1 MSRQRTASTNEQ
13 FQNIDS
19 PSPTHKRR
27 TGHNENRI
35 TPPSNVRRSATA
47 STTAQKSSGRRRHSP
62 PHRPANPPPAGKLE
76 RSVSNAS
83 DISTTKQLR
92 QTRSPERHTKV
103 LSSHHTTCFSPGGGR
118 HTRASS
124 TASPVVSH
132 RSKAS
137 RRPIV
142 RVSSADLSD
151 GGSNVDSLT
160 TSKRASVPMS
170 SKLPGSLVARKTAS
184 PARSVSE
191 PHDVC
196 AGIGHRES
204 SPPEKSKDEESSSEA
219 SPPFRKLSPRY
230 NIRLMLTNTPKNEEK
245 NEDSEVCDKESLA
258 IAMTRESDKEENVT
272 RLDDDKSAISSPV
285 SPSSENERTLMRS
298 PSAKSPIGTEGD
310 PTVGQSVETSK
321 QDSDGST
328 QDSKSVDVTKT
339 VVAEVREDEA
349 EKAQATS
356 PDGRFLKFEEEIGR
370 GSFKTVYKGLDTLTG
385 VAVAWCELQERLNK
399 NERQRFRE
407 EAEMLK
413 GLQNPN
419 IVRFYDYWEMDLP
432 PKGKYLVLITE
443 LMTSG
448 TLKTYLKRFKKINT
462 KVIKSW
468 CRQILKGLHFL
479 HSRQPPI
486 IHRDLKCDN
495 IFITGTTGAVKIGD
509 LGLATLKNRSFAK
522 SVIGTPEFMA
532 PEMYEEN
539 YNESVDVYA
548 FGMCILEMATSEYPY
563 SECTGPAQIYKKVTN
578 GILPQNFKKVEQ
590 PELREII
597 SLCISSSKEDRPTV
611 KDLLM
616 HEFFQEDV
624 GLKVEFVNKEESIQS
639 TSSKVELWLRLLDAK
654 KRKEKHKE
662 NEAIQFEFDI
672 ENDNCDEVAQAMAKN
687 NIILD
692 EDIRTV
698 ATLIRNQISYL
709 TRERTRYQNKLA
721 QQEQNLNRPQQ
732 LTPQVQSSN
741 IQTQQP
747 IQQVQIPVSHQYQ
760 TMSTQQSEQMNAQ
773 QKINQEMYQQQIYQT
788 QMQQMQLHLNQQ
800 MNPVSQQSQLP
811 SQGFET
817 PDYQMHQLH
826 MQVSQLQDVS
836 AQTGQIQQH
845 QNQQMLSQHGQMQ
858 NQQLSMPSHV
868 LPPNMSVFTSTS
880 QLQNQLLHSQQLQ
893 AGNQAV
899 CSQYQAANQP
909 YSQYQHVP
917 SQNLPTQTSTGRFT
931 NQVQPTLPDGSVL
944 SPEQFQNQTQP
955 QPSHFVQ
962 PVNGSVP
969 VSNQYP
975 LKCQQLPLQN
985 IASSSIISN
994 QQSSPVISSQHNF
1007 GQPVQSVAAA
1017 CASQQN
1023 QVQPPHMQSPQK
1035 IMSSQPIQTSIPN
1048 INSTQVISNNQ
1059 TSVFNQ
1065 QIHPQSP
1072 QKTMSPQQNHPPN
1085 LPLSYHPQSGTD
1097 PNQIQNV
1104 NISNNAP
1111 MMSQIVQSPVVNQQY
1126 QEASQI
1132 TSQLPNFQ
1140 EPQQAYVQHQISASN
1155 ISVPTKQ
1162 MNPEDA
1168 YIDQEFLEKGTCNQL
1183 IQDSLSRQAS
1193 LESDGISGTP
1203 DEKNL
1208 PPSMTTSLTS
1218 ESFSADITPESSQLL
1233 SGGHQSNVAPL
1244 SSDQTGQKYIFIP
1257 GIQGTAPSN
1266 VESQA
1271 VPQRQDQGNM
1281 QIPNSQCGAQPL
1293 QDPNLS
1299 NARISGKPLV
1309 GFSASFSHASV
1320 GPDTSHFVQH
1330 DPNYPYSFSSQ
1341 NYTNMWNTRS
1351 TSPLPRGSSISKS
1364 FFPPNS
1370 NCRGSSFI
1378 SSSNDGSNSPV
1389 YVVVQPGNLNTQ
1401 HMANWNTD
1409 GQVQYNQPEGSASMN
1424 NNFNQFISQ
1433 NDASFCPVRSIST
1446 SSLSRS
1452 PSMHSLGNS
1461 WVSQTSLS
1469 VPMSEQHPG
1478 KYAKYVIPVGSRPTS
1493 PVPYYPVRVEN
1504 ESPLST
1510 PPPQIISTPPSLPT
1524 HVIHPES
1531 RLGFPVIFSPK
1542 SSPPPTPV
1550 LVRSRSATPVGNM
1563 DLPSQTYLYDTQ
1575 NVNIPSNANNLNQFT
1590 NPPSPIYRS
1599 RSKTFGG
1606 LVGQQINRNFVPQSV
1621 DPRQRLS
1628 PSVLSQLSK
1637 TNAGDQYHNSF
1648 TVIPFDRSHS
1658 HTPIHLPDSGP
1669 FIASSPSRLF
1679 LSLAVENSKKC
1690 NPSPDTSQW
1699 PLYQTH
1705 NNPDDYHC
1713 VHYNP
1718 TMQQNVVHRQ
1728 KKTSETSFCQP
1739 GFNHPTTF
1747 LPPGSSSDQRLSP
1760 VGLRTVS
1767 SCYNALNNFQ
1777 VDQVKESASHILP
1790 SESNNA
1796 TPISDDSKI
1805 ASIPSTENVA
1815 DTEHAPDSTK
1825 HQKAE
1830 KKKVKRRRTQDRT
1843 PKLTVIS
1850 VEDTMVECQL
1860 ESTKGKTVTFK
1871 FDYTDTSP
1879 EEIANKLVITNLL
1892 AENHAEI
1899 FTDFIQEVIRQLKE
1913 NPDKIPVI
1921 QCLDSVSGT
1930 CSPPTLRRQTLR
1942 DHLDLE
1948 KNLSMDSQDSSLPST
1963 PQDYEKD
1970 WSPKKQGSPSK
1981 LVKPCLPT
1989 DSVPVS
1995 AAIMS
2000 TSVSEK
2006 QAVQS
2011 ASEAKGNETQQKVDS
2026 APLSKQPAKVQTNT
2040 AAGSPEVSIASSD
2053 GFSSQKTDL
2062 QQSENQS
2069 VLSGGQGIIDQAKRI
2084 QDFSSSS
2091 SGGSTQHSQQQR
2103 AIVPDLSSLQLK
2115 LAQLTFTGSSIA
2127 NDPGLSCSNAQPLQS
2142 VAQILAPS
2150 SVSSVSTKSKDVEQ
2164 SNPEISVAASTMQMQ
2179 MTCAHTTSIVTPV
2192 ALPLASAHSQSS
2204 KASLAPS
2211 ENISARRHTVATN
2224 IEGLKLELQKIHTPS
2239 VPSVNLKSNIE
2250 QGLQAIFS
2258 ISSTAQTVTTPAH
2271 SNSYNHTHQLS
2282 TSTPSLNTPT
2292 EPCGTVT
2299 KSPMIVPPP
2308 LPNICSQQID
2318 PAHQKSETLEVP
2330 PTSNVSRFKVTPVL
2344 ETPTIQSALIPD
2356 PVHSVSI
2363 PVTTAPELNV
2373 KKQGRFHI
2381 TRVADETSGK
2391 LMQSS
2396 SNEDLCKKAVV
2407 SNSSVT
2413 AEPVQIHAPAGKL
2426 LSQEQQIVP
2435 GYTTQTLTLQHSSSN
2450 PTLMSSLL
2458 QATVPH
2464 SQSFATNFTRSI
2476 SDIGVAEDQ
2485 SAKLGAV
2492 DSIISHSVAKP
2503 TIHLPIPNP
2512 NIAHA
2517 LVSNVQTTDYNVK
2530 LPDVNCHDISSIH
2543 SDNMKAFPTAP
2554 ERSNICDP
2562 DIANKQ
2568 LLAEKV
2574 NPVTSSIYN
2583 EFENKEVPVSDN
2595 LPVANQ
2601 SLIVSGYG
2609 IISSSQYSV
2618 LPSSNLSSS
2627 LSSASGDSYKMPLNS
2642 LQTPVNAVD
2651 AQKMI
2656 HCLPVSGTLGNVSYS
2671 GVSSSPAMNHM
2682 ILSGP
2687 ETINKVPEMS
2697 QFTTASHQ
2705 MIQLQPSYLKD
2716 ANANP
2721 LYCTYSSEDG
2731 KHLQIPQPEEENK
2744 NFEILECNDE
2754 YLKVILERQEQE
2766 RQELS
2771 RRHQQELQSYK
2782 MHHLRT
2788 HYGGKCCF
2796 HSKSPQ
2802 IAVASSQTG
2811 NDTFSSYGTSLHHSK
2826 DQVAPECAVGL
2837 TANQNI
2843 HLNSGIVGCEMDQ
2856 KAYLRSTDMQQPTKK
2871 SLPIG
2876 EALQAANIIVNKP
2889 SEFGVS
2895 ANISQSDI
2903 KETVSHQH
2911 VRDSSQQILSSGVL
2925 DMSSIPVGQHCVD
2938 LSTADISDPSLTK
2951 FNMPQLQ
2958 VHDVHTNRNMAA
2970 LTKKPVVQIPLEV
2983 APHSSPQTVR
2993 RIINATSAINVNPA
3007 FHHVSPLISTS
3018 TSVSQLNSENET
3030 YNGHSH
3036 IINVSLPCSQN
3047 SDVIVSSP
3055 SKPFLPQPDS

>member
-1 MSRQRTASTNEQ
+1 
-13 FQNIDS
+13 
-19 PSPTHKRR
+19 
-27 TGHNENRI
+27 
-35 TPPSNVRRSATA
+35 
-47 STTAQKSSGRRRHSP
+47 
-62 PHRPANPPPAGKLE
+62 
-76 RSVSNAS
+76 
-83 DISTTKQLR
+83 
-92 QTRSPERHTKV
+92 
-103 LSSHHTTCFSPGGGR
+103 
-118 HTRASS
+118 
-124 TASPVVSH
+124 
-132 RSKAS
+132 
-137 RRPIV
+137 
-142 RVSSADLSD
+142 
-151 GGSNVDSLT
+151 
-160 TSKRASVPMS
+160 
-170 SKLPGSLVARKTAS
+170 
-184 PARSVSE
+184 
-191 PHDVC
+191 
-196 AGIGHRES
+196 
-204 SPPEKSKDEESSSEA
+204 
-219 SPPFRKLSPRY
+219 
-230 NIRLMLTNTPKNEEK
+230 
-245 NEDSEVCDKESLA
+245 
-258 IAMTRESDKEENVT
+258 
-272 RLDDDKSAISSPV
+272 
-285 SPSSENERTLMRS
+285 
-298 PSAKSPIGTEGD
+298 
-310 PTVGQSVETSK
+310 
-321 QDSDGST
+321 
-328 QDSKSVDVTKT
+328 
-339 VVAEVREDEA
+339 
-349 EKAQATS
+349 
-356 PDGRFLKFEEEIGR
+356 
-370 GSFKTVYKGLDTLTG
+370 
-385 VAVAWCELQERLNK
+385 
-399 NERQRFRE
+399 
-407 EAEMLK
+407 MLK

-578 GILPQNFKKVEQ
+578 
-590 PELREII
+590 
-597 SLCISSSKEDRPTV
+597 
-611 KDLLM
+611 
-616 HEFFQEDV
+616 
-624 GLKVEFVNKEESIQS
+624 
-639 TSSKVELWLRLLDAK
+639 
-654 KRKEKHKE
+654 
-662 NEAIQFEFDI
+662 
-672 ENDNCDEVAQAMAKN
+672 AKN

-732 LTPQVQSSN
+732 LTPQVQSGS
-741 IQTQQP
+741 IQNQQP

-760 TMSTQQSEQMNAQ
+760 TISTQQAEQMNAQ
-773 QKINQEMYQQQIYQT
+773 QKINQEMYHQQIYQT

-836 AQTGQIQQH
+836 GQTGQIQQH

-893 AGNQAV
+893 GGNQTV

-917 SQNLPTQTSTGRFT
+917 SQNLPTQTSTGRFA
-931 NQVQPTLPDGSVL
+931 NQVQSANVQPTLPDGSVL

-975 LKCQQLPLQN
+975 IKCQQLPLQN
-985 IASSSIISN
+985 LASSSLISN

-1017 CASQQN
+1017 CTSQQN
-1023 QVQPPHMQSPQK
+1023 QIQPHVQSPQK
-1035 IMSSQPIQTSIPN
+1035 LMSSQPIQTSIPN
-1048 INSTQVISNNQ
+1048 INSTQVMSNNQ
-1059 TSVFNQ
+1059 TPVFNQ
-1065 QIHPQSP
+1065 QTQPQSP

-1085 LPLSYHPQSGTD
+1085 LPLQYHVQSGTD
-1097 PNQIQNV
+1097 PSQIQNV
-1104 NISNNAP
+1104 NIPNNSP
-1111 MMSQIVQSPVVNQQY
+1111 IMSQQIQIAQSPVVSQQF
-1126 QEASQI
+1126 QEAMPTHA

-1140 EPQQAYVQHQISASN
+1140 EPQQAYIQHQISTSG
-1155 ISVPTKQ
+1155 ISVPIKQ
-1162 MNPEDA
+1162 INQEEI
-1168 YIDQEFLEKGTCNQL
+1168 YVDQEFLEKGTCNQL

-1193 LESDGISGTP
+1193 LESDGVSGTP

-1218 ESFSADITPESSQLL
+1218 ESFSADITPESSQLH
-1233 SGGHQSNVAPL
+1233 SGGHQANVAPS

-1257 GIQGTAPSN
+1257 GIHAAAPPSN

-1271 VPQRQDQGNM
+1271 VPQRQDQGNT

-1299 NARISGKPLV
+1299 NARMSGKPLV

-1330 DPNYPYSFSSQ
+1330 DSNYPYSFSSQ

-1351 TSPLPRGSSISKS
+1351 TSPLPRGSSMSKC

-1401 HMANWNTD
+1401 HTVNWNTD
-1409 GQVQYNQPEGSASMN
+1409 GQAHYNQPEGSASVN
-1424 NNFNQFISQ
+1424 SNFNQFIPQ
-1433 NDASFCPVRSIST
+1433 NDATFCPVRSIST

-1452 PSMHSLGNS
+1452 PSMHSLGSS

-1469 VPMSEQHPG
+1469 VPMAEQHPG
-1478 KYAKYVIPVGSRPTS
+1478 KYAKYIIPVGSRPTS

-1550 LVRSRSATPVGNM
+1550 LVRSRSATPVGNI

-1575 NVNIPSNANNLNQFT
+1575 NVSIPSNTSNLSQFT
-1590 NPPSPIYRS
+1590 NPPSPVYRS

-1606 LVGQQINRNFVPQSV
+1606 LVGQPINRNFAPQSV

-1637 TNAGDQYHNSF
+1637 NNAGDQYYNSF
-1648 TVIPFDRSHS
+1648 TVIPFDRSRS

-1679 LSLAVENSKKC
+1679 LSLAVENSRNC
-1690 NPSPDTSQW
+1690 NPSPDSSQR

-1705 NNPDDYHC
+1705 NNPDEYNC

-1728 KKTSETSFCQP
+1728 KKTSETCFCQP

-1747 LPPGSSSDQRLSP
+1747 LPPGSSGDQRLSP

-1777 VDQVKESASHILP
+1777 VDQVKESALHILQ
-1790 SESNNA
+1790 SESNSA

-1805 ASIPSTENVA
+1805 ASIPSAENVA
-1815 DTEHAPDSTK
+1815 DAEHAPDSTK

-1921 QCLDSVSGT
+1921 QCIESISGT

-1948 KNLSMDSQDSSLPST
+1948 KNLSVDSQDSSLPST

-1989 DSVPVS
+1989 ESVPVS
-1995 AAIMS
+1995 ATIMS

-2011 ASEAKGNETQQKVDS
+2011 ASEAKGNEAQQKVDS
-2026 APLSKQPAKVQTNT
+2026 VPLSKQPAKVQMNT
-2040 AAGSPEVSIASSD
+2040 SVGSPEVSVGSSD
-2053 GFSSQKTDL
+2053 VLSSQRTDL
-2062 QQSENQS
+2062 QQTESQS
-2069 VLSGGQGIIDQAKRI
+2069 VLPGSQGITDQAKRI
-2084 QDFSSSS
+2084 QDFSSSSS

-2127 NDPGLSCSNAQPLQS
+2127 NDTGLSTSNVQSLQS
-2142 VAQILAPS
+2142 GSQTIAPS
-2150 SVSSVSTKSKDVEQ
+2150 SGSSVTTKSKDMEQ
-2164 SNPEISVAASTMQMQ
+2164 NNPEISVAVTTTQMQ

-2192 ALPLASAHSQSS
+2192 ALPLASAHSQGS

-2258 ISSTAQTVTTPAH
+2258 MSSTAQTVTTPAH
-2271 SNSYNHTHQLS
+2271 SSSYNHTHQLS

-2292 EPCGTVT
+2292 ESCGSVT
-2299 KSPMIVPPP
+2299 KSPVIVPPP

-2318 PAHQKSETLEVP
+2318 SVQQKSEALEVP
-2330 PTSNVSRFKVTPVL
+2330 PTSSVSRFKVTPVL

-2363 PVTTAPELNV
+2363 PVATPSELNV

-2391 LMQSS
+2391 LVQSS
-2396 SNEDLCKKAVV
+2396 SNEDLCKKGAVCI
-2407 SNSSVT
+2407 ST
-2413 AEPVQIHAPAGKL
+2413 ASEQTQIHVPAGKL
-2426 LSQEQQIVP
+2426 LSQEQQVLP
-2435 GYTTQTLTLQHSSSN
+2435 GYNTQTLTLQHSSSN
-2450 PTLMSSLL
+2450 PALMSSLP
-2458 QATVPH
+2458 QTTVPH
-2464 SQSFATNFTRSI
+2464 SQTFATNFTRSI
-2476 SDIGVAEDQ
+2476 SDIGVADEQ
-2485 SAKLGAV
+2485 TTKLGAV
-2492 DSIISHSVAKP
+2492 DCVISHKA
-2503 TIHLPIPNP
+2503 PNP
-2512 NIAHA
+2512 AINLPVQNPNSAHS
-2517 LVSNVQTTDYNVK
+2517 LISNVQNTDYNIK
-2530 LPDVNCHDISSIH
+2530 LPDVNSHDISSVAH
-2543 SDNMKAFPTAP
+2543 SDNIKAFPNVP
-2554 ERSNICDP
+2554 ERSNICEP
-2562 DIANKQ
+2562 EIVNKHL
-2568 LLAEKV
+2568 LLAEKI
-2574 NPVTSSIYN
+2574 NPAVSSIYN

-2609 IISSSQYSV
+2609 IISSPQYSV
-2618 LPSSNLSSS
+2618 LPSSTLSSS
-2627 LSSASGDSYKMPLNS
+2627 LSTASSDICKMPLNGF
-2642 LQTPVNAVD
+2642 QTPINAMD

-2656 HCLPVSGTLGNVSYS
+2656 HCHPVSGTLGNMSYS
-2671 GVSSSPAMNHM
+2671 GVSPSPVMNHI
-2682 ILSGP
+2682 ILSGS

-2697 QFTTASHQ
+2697 QFTAASHQ
-2705 MIQLQPSYLKD
+2705 MIQLQPPYLKD

-2721 LYCTYSSEDG
+2721 LYCTYNAEDG
-2731 KHLQIPQPEEENK
+2731 KHLQISQPEEENK

-2811 NDTFSSYGTSLHHSK
+2811 NDAYSSYGTSLHHSK
-2826 DQVAPECAVGL
+2826 DQVAPDCAIGL
-2837 TANQNI
+2837 TANQNM
-2843 HLNSGIVGCEMDQ
+2843 HLNAGIVGCEMDQ
-2856 KAYLRSTDMQQPTKK
+2856 KAYLRPADMQQQAKI

-2876 EALQAANIIVNKP
+2876 ETLQAANVIVNKQ

-2895 ANISQSDI
+2895 ANISQPDI
-2903 KETVSHQH
+2903 KDTVSHQH
-2911 VRDSSQQILSSGVL
+2911 TRDSSQQLLSSGVL
-2925 DMSSIPVGQHCVD
+2925 DMSSIPVGQHFVD

-2951 FNMPQLQ
+2951 FNMPQLH

-3036 IINVSLPCSQN
+3036 VINVSLPCSQN

>member
-1023 QVQPPHMQSPQK
+1023 QVQPHMQSPQK

-1299 NARISGKPLV
+1299 NARISGKPL
-1309 GFSASFSHASV
+1309 
-1320 GPDTSHFVQH
+1320 
-1330 DPNYPYSFSSQ
+1330 
-1341 NYTNMWNTRS
+1341 
-1351 TSPLPRGSSISKS
+1351 
-1364 FFPPNS
+1364 
-1370 NCRGSSFI
+1370 
-1378 SSSNDGSNSPV
+1378 
-1389 YVVVQPGNLNTQ
+1389 
-1401 HMANWNTD
+1401 
-1409 GQVQYNQPEGSASMN
+1409 
-1424 NNFNQFISQ
+1424 
-1433 NDASFCPVRSIST
+1433 
-1446 SSLSRS
+1446 
-1452 PSMHSLGNS
+1452 
-1461 WVSQTSLS
+1461 
-1469 VPMSEQHPG
+1469 
-1478 KYAKYVIPVGSRPTS
+1478 
-1493 PVPYYPVRVEN
+1493 
-1504 ESPLST
+1504 
-1510 PPPQIISTPPSLPT
+1510 
-1524 HVIHPES
+1524 
-1531 RLGFPVIFSPK
+1531 
-1542 SSPPPTPV
+1542 
-1550 LVRSRSATPVGNM
+1550 
-1563 DLPSQTYLYDTQ
+1563 
-1575 NVNIPSNANNLNQFT
+1575 
-1590 NPPSPIYRS
+1590 
-1599 RSKTFGG
+1599 
-1606 LVGQQINRNFVPQSV
+1606 
-1621 DPRQRLS
+1621 
-1628 PSVLSQLSK
+1628 
-1637 TNAGDQYHNSF
+1637 
-1648 TVIPFDRSHS
+1648 
-1658 HTPIHLPDSGP
+1658 
-1669 FIASSPSRLF
+1669 
-1679 LSLAVENSKKC
+1679 
-1690 NPSPDTSQW
+1690 
-1699 PLYQTH
+1699 
-1705 NNPDDYHC
+1705 
-1713 VHYNP
+1713 
-1718 TMQQNVVHRQ
+1718 
-1728 KKTSETSFCQP
+1728 
-1739 GFNHPTTF
+1739 
-1747 LPPGSSSDQRLSP
+1747 
-1760 VGLRTVS
+1760 
-1767 SCYNALNNFQ
+1767 
-1777 VDQVKESASHILP
+1777 ESASHILP

-2084 QDFSSSS
+2084 QDFSSSSS

>member
-1 MSRQRTASTNEQ
+1 
-13 FQNIDS
+13 
-19 PSPTHKRR
+19 
-27 TGHNENRI
+27 
-35 TPPSNVRRSATA
+35 
-47 STTAQKSSGRRRHSP
+47 
-62 PHRPANPPPAGKLE
+62 
-76 RSVSNAS
+76 
-83 DISTTKQLR
+83 
-92 QTRSPERHTKV
+92 
-103 LSSHHTTCFSPGGGR
+103 
-118 HTRASS
+118 
-124 TASPVVSH
+124 
-132 RSKAS
+132 
-137 RRPIV
+137 
-142 RVSSADLSD
+142 
-151 GGSNVDSLT
+151 
-160 TSKRASVPMS
+160 
-170 SKLPGSLVARKTAS
+170 
-184 PARSVSE
+184 
-191 PHDVC
+191 
-196 AGIGHRES
+196 
-204 SPPEKSKDEESSSEA
+204 
-219 SPPFRKLSPRY
+219 
-230 NIRLMLTNTPKNEEK
+230 
-245 NEDSEVCDKESLA
+245 
-258 IAMTRESDKEENVT
+258 
-272 RLDDDKSAISSPV
+272 
-285 SPSSENERTLMRS
+285 
-298 PSAKSPIGTEGD
+298 
-310 PTVGQSVETSK
+310 
-321 QDSDGST
+321 
-328 QDSKSVDVTKT
+328 
-339 VVAEVREDEA
+339 
-349 EKAQATS
+349 
-356 PDGRFLKFEEEIGR
+356 
-370 GSFKTVYKGLDTLTG
+370 
-385 VAVAWCELQERLNK
+385 
-399 NERQRFRE
+399 
-407 EAEMLK
+407 MLK

-624 GLKVEFVNKEESIQS
+624 GLKVEFVNKEDSIQS

-732 LTPQVQSSN
+732 LTPQVQSSS
-741 IQTQQP
+741 IQNQQP

-760 TMSTQQSEQMNAQ
+760 TISTQQSEQMNAQ
-773 QKINQEMYQQQIYQT
+773 QKINQEMYHQQIYQS

-817 PDYQMHQLH
+817 SDYQMHQLH

-836 AQTGQIQQH
+836 GQTGQIQQH

-858 NQQLSMPSHV
+858 NQQLSMASHV
-868 LPPNMSVFTSTS
+868 LPPNMSVFTSAS

-893 AGNQAV
+893 GGNQAV

-917 SQNLPTQTSTGRFT
+917 AQNLPTQTSTGRFI
-931 NQVQPTLPDGSVL
+931 NQVQSTNVQTTLPDGSIL

-969 VSNQYP
+969 VTNQYP
-975 LKCQQLPLQN
+975 IKCQQLPLQN
-985 IASSSIISN
+985 LASSSLISN

-1007 GQPVQSVAAA
+1007 GPPGQGVATV
-1017 CASQQN
+1017 CTSQQN
-1023 QVQPPHMQSPQK
+1023 QIQPHVQSPQK
-1035 IMSSQPIQTSIPN
+1035 VMSSQPIQTSIPN
-1048 INSTQVISNNQ
+1048 ISSTQVISNNQ
-1059 TSVFNQ
+1059 TPVFNQ
-1065 QIHPQSP
+1065 QTQPPQSP

-1085 LPLSYHPQSGTD
+1085 LPLQYHVQSGTD
-1097 PNQIQNV
+1097 TNQIQNV
-1104 NISNNAP
+1104 NLPNNSP
-1111 MMSQIVQSPVVNQQY
+1111 ILPQQMQIAQSPVVSQQF
-1126 QEASQI
+1126 QEAMPTHG

-1140 EPQQAYVQHQISASN
+1140 EPQQAYIQHQISAPG
-1155 ISVPTKQ
+1155 ISVPIKQ
-1162 MNPEDA
+1162 INQEEI
-1168 YIDQEFLEKGTCNQL
+1168 YVDQEFFEKGACNQL

-1193 LESDGISGTP
+1193 LDSDGVSGTP

-1218 ESFSADITPESSQLL
+1218 ESFSADITLESSQLH
-1233 SGGHQSNVAPL
+1233 SGGHQANVVPS
-1244 SSDQTGQKYIFIP
+1244 SSDQTGAKVYLQAAAP
-1257 GIQGTAPSN
+1257 PSN

-1271 VPQRQDQGNM
+1271 VPQRQDQGNT

-1293 QDPNLS
+1293 QDPNFS

-1330 DPNYPYSFSSQ
+1330 DSNYPYSFSSQ

-1351 TSPLPRGSSISKS
+1351 TSPLPRGSSMSKC

-1401 HMANWNTD
+1401 HAVNWNTE
-1409 GQVQYNQPEGSASMN
+1409 GQAHYNQPEGSASVN
-1424 NNFNQFISQ
+1424 SNFNQFIPQ

-1461 WVSQTSLS
+1461 WVSQTALS
-1469 VPMSEQHPG
+1469 VPISEQHPG
-1478 KYAKYVIPVGSRPTS
+1478 KYAKYIIPVGSRPTS
-1493 PVPYYPVRVEN
+1493 PVPYYSVRVEN

-1550 LVRSRSATPVGNM
+1550 LVRSRSATPVGNI

-1575 NVNIPSNANNLNQFT
+1575 NVSIPSNASNLSQFT
-1590 NPPSPIYRS
+1590 NPPSPVCRS
-1599 RSKTFGG
+1599 RSQTFGG
-1606 LVGQQINRNFVPQSV
+1606 LVGQPINRNFSPQSI

-1637 TNAGDQYHNSF
+1637 NNAGDQYYNSF
-1648 TVIPFDRSHS
+1648 TVIPFDRSRS

-1669 FIASSPSRLF
+1669 FLASSPSRLF
-1679 LSLAVENSKKC
+1679 LSLAVENSRKC
-1690 NPSPDTSQW
+1690 NPSPDTSQRNM
-1699 PLYQTH
+1699 YQTH
-1705 NNPDDYHC
+1705 TNPDEYHC
-1713 VHYNP
+1713 AHYNP
-1718 TMQQNVVHRQ
+1718 TMQQNTMHRQ
-1728 KKTSETSFCQP
+1728 KKASETCFCQP

-1767 SCYNALNNFQ
+1767 PCYNALNNFQ
-1777 VDQVKESASHILP
+1777 VDQVKENALHILQ
-1790 SESNNA
+1790 SESNSA

-1805 ASIPSTENVA
+1805 ASIPSAENGQDA
-1815 DTEHAPDSTK
+1815 EHVSDSAK
-1825 HQKAE
+1825 HQKTE

-1921 QCLDSVSGT
+1921 QCIEAISGT

-1981 LVKPCLPT
+1981 LVKPCLPSE
-1989 DSVPVS
+1989 SVPVS
-1995 AAIMS
+1995 A
-2000 TSVSEK
+2000 TVSEK

-2011 ASEAKGNETQQKVDS
+2011 ASEAKGNEAHQKVDS
-2026 APLSKQPAKVQTNT
+2026 APLSKQPAKIQMNT
-2040 AAGSPEVSIASSD
+2040 SAGSPEVSVGSSD
-2053 GFSSQKTDL
+2053 VFSSQKTDL
-2062 QQSENQS
+2062 QPTENQS
-2069 VLSGGQGIIDQAKRI
+2069 VLPGSQSITDQAKRI

-2127 NDPGLSCSNAQPLQS
+2127 SDTGLSSSNVQPLQS
-2142 VAQILAPS
+2142 SSQTIAPS
-2150 SVSSVSTKSKDVEQ
+2150 SGSSVTTKSKDMEQ
-2164 SNPEISVAASTMQMQ
+2164 NNPETSVAMTTMQMQ
-2179 MTCAHTTSIVTPV
+2179 MTCAHTSSIVTPV
-2192 ALPLASAHSQSS
+2192 ALPLASAHSQGS

-2292 EPCGTVT
+2292 EPCVSVT
-2299 KSPMIVPPP
+2299 KSPEIVPHP
-2308 LPNICSQQID
+2308 LPNICNQQND
-2318 PAHQKSETLEVP
+2318 SVNHKSETLEVP
-2330 PTSNVSRFKVTPVL
+2330 PTCSVSRFKVTPVL
-2344 ETPTIQSALIPD
+2344 ETPTIQSALISD

-2363 PVTTAPELNV
+2363 PVATPSELNV

-2391 LMQSS
+2391 LVQSS
-2396 SNEDLCKKAVV
+2396 SNEDLCKKGTVCI
-2407 SNSSVT
+2407 SNT
-2413 AEPVQIHAPAGKL
+2413 ASEQTQINVPAAKL
-2426 LSQEQQIVP
+2426 LSQEQQTVP
-2435 GYTTQTLTLQHSSSN
+2435 GYNTQTLTLQHSSSN
-2450 PTLMSSLL
+2450 PTLMSSVLE
-2458 QATVPH
+2458 ATVPH
-2464 SQSFATNFTRSI
+2464 SQTFATNFTRSI
-2476 SDIGVAEDQ
+2476 SDIGVADEQ
-2485 SAKLGAV
+2485 TTKLGAV
-2492 DSIISHSVAKP
+2492 DCSISHNRPNFS
-2503 TIHLPIPNP
+2503 THLPVQNP
-2512 NIAHA
+2512 NAAHA
-2517 LVSNVQTTDYNVK
+2517 LISNAPNTDYNIK
-2530 LPDVNCHDISSIH
+2530 LSDINNPDISNFVH
-2543 SDNMKAFPTAP
+2543 SDNMKAFPNVP
-2554 ERSNICDP
+2554 ERSNLCEPEIV
-2562 DIANKQ
+2562 NKHL
-2568 LLAEKV
+2568 LLAEKI
-2574 NPVTSSIYN
+2574 NPAVTSIYN

-2595 LPVANQ
+2595 LSIANQ

-2609 IISSSQYSV
+2609 IISSSQYSA
-2618 LPSSNLSSS
+2618 LPSSTLSSS
-2627 LSSASGDSYKMPLNS
+2627 LSTASSDICKMPLNGF
-2642 LQTPVNAVD
+2642 QTPINAMD
-2651 AQKMI
+2651 TQKGI
-2656 HCLPVSGTLGNVSYS
+2656 QSHPVSGTLGNVSYS
-2671 GVSSSPAMNHM
+2671 GVSPSPVMNPHI
-2682 ILSGP
+2682 ILSGS
-2687 ETINKVPEMS
+2687 ETINKVHEMS
-2697 QFTTASHQ
+2697 HFTAPSHQ
-2705 MIQLQPSYLKD
+2705 MIQLQPPYLKD

-2721 LYCTYSSEDG
+2721 LYCTYNAEDG
-2731 KHLQIPQPEEENK
+2731 KHPQISQHEEENK

-2811 NDTFSSYGTSLHHSK
+2811 NDTYSSYGTSLHHSK
-2826 DQVAPECAVGL
+2826 EQVASDCAIGL
-2837 TANQNI
+2837 TANQNM
-2843 HLNSGIVGCEMDQ
+2843 HLNAGIVGCEMDQ
-2856 KAYLRSTDMQQPTKK
+2856 KAFLRPADMQQQAKI

-2876 EALQAANIIVNKP
+2876 ETLQAANKIVNKQ

-2895 ANISQSDI
+2895 ANISQPDI
-2903 KETVSHQH
+2903 KDTVSHQH
-2911 VRDSSQQILSSGVL
+2911 TRDSSQQLLSSGVL
-2925 DMSSIPVGQHCVD
+2925 AMNSLPVGQHCVD

-2951 FNMPQLQ
+2951 FNMPQLH

-3007 FHHVSPLISTS
+3007 FHHVSPLLSTS

-3036 IINVSLPCSQN
+3036 VLNVSLPCSQN

>member
-1 MSRQRTASTNEQ
+1 FT
-13 FQNIDS
+13 F
-19 PSPTHKRR
+19 
-27 TGHNENRI
+27 
-35 TPPSNVRRSATA
+35 
-47 STTAQKSSGRRRHSP
+47 
-62 PHRPANPPPAGKLE
+62 
-76 RSVSNAS
+76 
-83 DISTTKQLR
+83 
-92 QTRSPERHTKV
+92 
-103 LSSHHTTCFSPGGGR
+103 
-118 HTRASS
+118 
-124 TASPVVSH
+124 
-132 RSKAS
+132 
-137 RRPIV
+137 
-142 RVSSADLSD
+142 
-151 GGSNVDSLT
+151 SLT
-160 TSKRASVPMS
+160 CVITCGLSY
-170 SKLPGSLVARKTAS
+170 KLL
-184 PARSVSE
+184 
-191 PHDVC
+191 
-196 AGIGHRES
+196 
-204 SPPEKSKDEESSSEA
+204 
-219 SPPFRKLSPRY
+219 
-230 NIRLMLTNTPKNEEK
+230 
-245 NEDSEVCDKESLA
+245 DK
-258 IAMTRESDKEENVT
+258 
-272 RLDDDKSAISSPV
+272 
-285 SPSSENERTLMRS
+285 
-298 PSAKSPIGTEGD
+298 
-310 PTVGQSVETSK
+310 
-321 QDSDGST
+321 
-328 QDSKSVDVTKT
+328 
-339 VVAEVREDEA
+339 
-349 EKAQATS
+349 
-356 PDGRFLKFEEEIGR
+356 
-370 GSFKTVYKGLDTLTG
+370 
-385 VAVAWCELQERLNK
+385 ERLNK

-624 GLKVEFVNKEESIQS
+624 GLKVEFVNKEDSIQS

-732 LTPQVQSSN
+732 LTPQVQSSS
-741 IQTQQP
+741 IQNQQP

-760 TMSTQQSEQMNAQ
+760 TISTQQSEQMNAQ
-773 QKINQEMYQQQIYQT
+773 QKINQEMYHQQIYQS

-817 PDYQMHQLH
+817 SDYQMHQLH

-836 AQTGQIQQH
+836 GQTGQIQQH

-858 NQQLSMPSHV
+858 NQQLSMASHV
-868 LPPNMSVFTSTS
+868 LPPNMSVFTSAS

-893 AGNQAV
+893 GGNQAV

-917 SQNLPTQTSTGRFT
+917 AQNLPTQTSTGRFI
-931 NQVQPTLPDGSVL
+931 NQVQSTNVQTTLPDGSIL

-969 VSNQYP
+969 VTNQYP
-975 LKCQQLPLQN
+975 IKCQQLPLQN
-985 IASSSIISN
+985 LASSSLISN

-1007 GQPVQSVAAA
+1007 GPPGQGVATV
-1017 CASQQN
+1017 CTSQQN
-1023 QVQPPHMQSPQK
+1023 QIQPHVQSPQK
-1035 IMSSQPIQTSIPN
+1035 VMSSQPIQTSIPN
-1048 INSTQVISNNQ
+1048 ISSTQVISNNQ
-1059 TSVFNQ
+1059 TPVFNQ
-1065 QIHPQSP
+1065 QTQPPQSP

-1085 LPLSYHPQSGTD
+1085 LPLQYHVQSGTD
-1097 PNQIQNV
+1097 TNQIQNV
-1104 NISNNAP
+1104 NLPNNSP
-1111 MMSQIVQSPVVNQQY
+1111 ILPQQMQIAQSPVVSQQF
-1126 QEASQI
+1126 QEAMPTHG

-1140 EPQQAYVQHQISASN
+1140 EPQQAYIQHQISAPG
-1155 ISVPTKQ
+1155 ISVPIKQ
-1162 MNPEDA
+1162 INQEEI
-1168 YIDQEFLEKGTCNQL
+1168 YVDQEFFEKGACNQL

-1193 LESDGISGTP
+1193 LDSDGVSGTP

-1218 ESFSADITPESSQLL
+1218 ESFSADITLESSQLH
-1233 SGGHQSNVAPL
+1233 SGGHQANVVPS
-1244 SSDQTGQKYIFIP
+1244 SSDQTGAKVYLQAAAP
-1257 GIQGTAPSN
+1257 PSN

-1271 VPQRQDQGNM
+1271 VPQRQDQGNT

-1293 QDPNLS
+1293 QDPNFS
-1299 NARISGKPLV
+1299 NARISGKPL
-1309 GFSASFSHASV
+1309 
-1320 GPDTSHFVQH
+1320 
-1330 DPNYPYSFSSQ
+1330 
-1341 NYTNMWNTRS
+1341 
-1351 TSPLPRGSSISKS
+1351 
-1364 FFPPNS
+1364 
-1370 NCRGSSFI
+1370 
-1378 SSSNDGSNSPV
+1378 
-1389 YVVVQPGNLNTQ
+1389 
-1401 HMANWNTD
+1401 
-1409 GQVQYNQPEGSASMN
+1409 E
-1424 NNFNQFISQ
+1424 
-1433 NDASFCPVRSIST
+1433 
-1446 SSLSRS
+1446 
-1452 PSMHSLGNS
+1452 
-1461 WVSQTSLS
+1461 
-1469 VPMSEQHPG
+1469 
-1478 KYAKYVIPVGSRPTS
+1478 
-1493 PVPYYPVRVEN
+1493 
-1504 ESPLST
+1504 
-1510 PPPQIISTPPSLPT
+1510 
-1524 HVIHPES
+1524 
-1531 RLGFPVIFSPK
+1531 
-1542 SSPPPTPV
+1542 
-1550 LVRSRSATPVGNM
+1550 
-1563 DLPSQTYLYDTQ
+1563 
-1575 NVNIPSNANNLNQFT
+1575 
-1590 NPPSPIYRS
+1590 
-1599 RSKTFGG
+1599 
-1606 LVGQQINRNFVPQSV
+1606 
-1621 DPRQRLS
+1621 
-1628 PSVLSQLSK
+1628 
-1637 TNAGDQYHNSF
+1637 
-1648 TVIPFDRSHS
+1648 
-1658 HTPIHLPDSGP
+1658 
-1669 FIASSPSRLF
+1669 
-1679 LSLAVENSKKC
+1679 
-1690 NPSPDTSQW
+1690 
-1699 PLYQTH
+1699 
-1705 NNPDDYHC
+1705 
-1713 VHYNP
+1713 
-1718 TMQQNVVHRQ
+1718 
-1728 KKTSETSFCQP
+1728 
-1739 GFNHPTTF
+1739 
-1747 LPPGSSSDQRLSP
+1747 
-1760 VGLRTVS
+1760 
-1767 SCYNALNNFQ
+1767 NAL
-1777 VDQVKESASHILP
+1777 HILQ
-1790 SESNNA
+1790 SESNSA

-1805 ASIPSTENVA
+1805 ASIPSAENGQDA
-1815 DTEHAPDSTK
+1815 EHVSDSAK
-1825 HQKAE
+1825 HQKTE

-1921 QCLDSVSGT
+1921 QCIEAISGT

-1981 LVKPCLPT
+1981 LVKPCLPSE
-1989 DSVPVS
+1989 SVPVS
-1995 AAIMS
+1995 A
-2000 TSVSEK
+2000 TVSEK

-2011 ASEAKGNETQQKVDS
+2011 ASEAKGNEAHQKVDS
-2026 APLSKQPAKVQTNT
+2026 APLSKQPAKIQMNT
-2040 AAGSPEVSIASSD
+2040 SAGSPEVSVGSSD
-2053 GFSSQKTDL
+2053 VFSSQKTDL
-2062 QQSENQS
+2062 QPTENQS
-2069 VLSGGQGIIDQAKRI
+2069 VLPGSQSITDQAKRI
-2084 QDFSSSS
+2084 QDFSSSSS

-2127 NDPGLSCSNAQPLQS
+2127 SDTGLSSSNVQPLQS
-2142 VAQILAPS
+2142 SSQTIAPS
-2150 SVSSVSTKSKDVEQ
+2150 SGSSVTTKSKDMEQ
-2164 SNPEISVAASTMQMQ
+2164 NNPETSVAMTTMQMQ
-2179 MTCAHTTSIVTPV
+2179 MTCAHTSSIVTPV
-2192 ALPLASAHSQSS
+2192 ALPLASAHSQGS

-2292 EPCGTVT
+2292 EPCVSVT
-2299 KSPMIVPPP
+2299 KSPEIVPHP
-2308 LPNICSQQID
+2308 LPNICNQQND
-2318 PAHQKSETLEVP
+2318 SVNHKSETLEVP
-2330 PTSNVSRFKVTPVL
+2330 PTCSVSRFKVTPVL
-2344 ETPTIQSALIPD
+2344 ETPTIQSALISD

-2363 PVTTAPELNV
+2363 PVATPSELNV

-2391 LMQSS
+2391 LVQSS
-2396 SNEDLCKKAVV
+2396 SNEDLCKKGTVCI
-2407 SNSSVT
+2407 SNT
-2413 AEPVQIHAPAGKL
+2413 ASEQTQINVPAAKL
-2426 LSQEQQIVP
+2426 LSQEQQTVP
-2435 GYTTQTLTLQHSSSN
+2435 GYNTQTLTLQHSSSN
-2450 PTLMSSLL
+2450 PTLMSSVLE
-2458 QATVPH
+2458 ATVPH
-2464 SQSFATNFTRSI
+2464 SQTFATNFTRSI
-2476 SDIGVAEDQ
+2476 SDIGVADEQ
-2485 SAKLGAV
+2485 TTKLGAV
-2492 DSIISHSVAKP
+2492 DCSISHNRPNFS
-2503 TIHLPIPNP
+2503 THLPVQNP
-2512 NIAHA
+2512 NAAHA
-2517 LVSNVQTTDYNVK
+2517 LISNAPNTDYNIK
-2530 LPDVNCHDISSIH
+2530 LSDINNPDISNFVH
-2543 SDNMKAFPTAP
+2543 SDNMKAFPNVP
-2554 ERSNICDP
+2554 ERSNLCEPEIV
-2562 DIANKQ
+2562 NKHL
-2568 LLAEKV
+2568 LLAEKI
-2574 NPVTSSIYN
+2574 NPAVTSIYN

-2595 LPVANQ
+2595 LSIANQ

-2609 IISSSQYSV
+2609 IISSSQYSA
-2618 LPSSNLSSS
+2618 LPSSTLSSS
-2627 LSSASGDSYKMPLNS
+2627 LSTASSDICKMPLNGF
-2642 LQTPVNAVD
+2642 QTPINAMD
-2651 AQKMI
+2651 TQKGI
-2656 HCLPVSGTLGNVSYS
+2656 QSHPVSGTLGNVSYS
-2671 GVSSSPAMNHM
+2671 GVSPSPVMNPHI
-2682 ILSGP
+2682 ILSGS
-2687 ETINKVPEMS
+2687 ETINKVHEMS
-2697 QFTTASHQ
+2697 HFTAPSHQ
-2705 MIQLQPSYLKD
+2705 MIQLQPPYLKD

-2721 LYCTYSSEDG
+2721 LYCTYNAEDG
-2731 KHLQIPQPEEENK
+2731 KHPQISQHEEENK

-2811 NDTFSSYGTSLHHSK
+2811 NDTYSSYGTSLHHSK
-2826 DQVAPECAVGL
+2826 EQVASDCAIGL
-2837 TANQNI
+2837 TANQNM
-2843 HLNSGIVGCEMDQ
+2843 HLNAGIVGCEMDQ
-2856 KAYLRSTDMQQPTKK
+2856 KAFLRPADMQQQAKI

-2876 EALQAANIIVNKP
+2876 ETLQAANKIVNKQ

-2895 ANISQSDI
+2895 ANISQPDI
-2903 KETVSHQH
+2903 KDTVSHQH
-2911 VRDSSQQILSSGVL
+2911 TRDSSQQLLSSGVL
-2925 DMSSIPVGQHCVD
+2925 AMNSLPVGQHCVD

-2951 FNMPQLQ
+2951 FNMPQLH

-3007 FHHVSPLISTS
+3007 FHHVSPLLSTS

-3036 IINVSLPCSQN
+3036 VLNVSLPCSQN

>member
-1 MSRQRTASTNEQ
+1 MSRQRTASANEQ

-35 TPPSNVRRSATA
+35 TPPSTVRRSATA

-151 GGSNVDSLT
+151 GGNNVDPLT
-160 TSKRASVPMS
+160 NPKRASVPMS
-170 SKLPGSLVARKTAS
+170 SKLPGSIVARKTAS

-204 SPPEKSKDEESSSEA
+204 SPPDKPKDDDSSSEA

-230 NIRLMLTNTPKNEEK
+230 NIRLMLTNTPKDEENSK
-245 NEDSEVCDKESLA
+245 VCDKEPLA
-258 IAMTRESDKEENVT
+258 TAMTRESDKENVT
-272 RLDDDKSAISSPV
+272 RLDDKSAISSPV

-298 PSAKSPIGTEGD
+298 PSAKSPLGTEDD
-310 PTVGQSVETSK
+310 PAVGQSVEASK
-321 QDSDGST
+321 PDSDGST
-328 QDSKSVDVTKT
+328 HDSKPVDATKT

-624 GLKVEFVNKEESIQS
+624 GLKVEFVNKEDSIQS

-732 LTPQVQSSN
+732 LTPQVQSSS
-741 IQTQQP
+741 IQNQQP

-760 TMSTQQSEQMNAQ
+760 TISTQQSEQMNAQ
-773 QKINQEMYQQQIYQT
+773 QKINQEMYHQQIYQS

-817 PDYQMHQLH
+817 SDYQMHQLH

-836 AQTGQIQQH
+836 GQTGQIQQH

-858 NQQLSMPSHV
+858 NQQLSMASHV
-868 LPPNMSVFTSTS
+868 LPPNMSVFTSAS

-893 AGNQAV
+893 GGNQAV

-917 SQNLPTQTSTGRFT
+917 AQNLPTQTSTGRFI
-931 NQVQPTLPDGSVL
+931 NQVQSTNVQTTLPDGSIL

-969 VSNQYP
+969 VTNQYP
-975 LKCQQLPLQN
+975 IKCQQLPLQN
-985 IASSSIISN
+985 LASSSLISN

-1007 GQPVQSVAAA
+1007 GPPGQGVATV
-1017 CASQQN
+1017 CTSQQN
-1023 QVQPPHMQSPQK
+1023 QIQPHVQSPQK
-1035 IMSSQPIQTSIPN
+1035 VMSSQPIQTSIPN
-1048 INSTQVISNNQ
+1048 ISSTQVISNNQ
-1059 TSVFNQ
+1059 TPVFNQ
-1065 QIHPQSP
+1065 QTQPPQSP

-1085 LPLSYHPQSGTD
+1085 LPLQYHVQSGTD
-1097 PNQIQNV
+1097 TNQIQNV
-1104 NISNNAP
+1104 NLPNNSP
-1111 MMSQIVQSPVVNQQY
+1111 ILPQQMQIAQSPVVSQQF
-1126 QEASQI
+1126 QEAMPTHG

-1140 EPQQAYVQHQISASN
+1140 EPQQAYIQHQISAPG
-1155 ISVPTKQ
+1155 ISVPIKQ
-1162 MNPEDA
+1162 INQEEI
-1168 YIDQEFLEKGTCNQL
+1168 YVDQEFFEKGACNQL

-1193 LESDGISGTP
+1193 LDSDGVSGTP

-1218 ESFSADITPESSQLL
+1218 ESFSADITLESSQLH
-1233 SGGHQSNVAPL
+1233 SGGHQANVVPS
-1244 SSDQTGQKYIFIP
+1244 SSDQTGAKVYLQAAAP
-1257 GIQGTAPSN
+1257 PSN

-1271 VPQRQDQGNM
+1271 VPQRQDQGNT

-1293 QDPNLS
+1293 QDPNFS
-1299 NARISGKPLV
+1299 NARISGKPL
-1309 GFSASFSHASV
+1309 
-1320 GPDTSHFVQH
+1320 
-1330 DPNYPYSFSSQ
+1330 
-1341 NYTNMWNTRS
+1341 
-1351 TSPLPRGSSISKS
+1351 
-1364 FFPPNS
+1364 
-1370 NCRGSSFI
+1370 
-1378 SSSNDGSNSPV
+1378 
-1389 YVVVQPGNLNTQ
+1389 
-1401 HMANWNTD
+1401 
-1409 GQVQYNQPEGSASMN
+1409 E
-1424 NNFNQFISQ
+1424 
-1433 NDASFCPVRSIST
+1433 
-1446 SSLSRS
+1446 
-1452 PSMHSLGNS
+1452 
-1461 WVSQTSLS
+1461 
-1469 VPMSEQHPG
+1469 
-1478 KYAKYVIPVGSRPTS
+1478 
-1493 PVPYYPVRVEN
+1493 
-1504 ESPLST
+1504 
-1510 PPPQIISTPPSLPT
+1510 
-1524 HVIHPES
+1524 
-1531 RLGFPVIFSPK
+1531 
-1542 SSPPPTPV
+1542 
-1550 LVRSRSATPVGNM
+1550 
-1563 DLPSQTYLYDTQ
+1563 
-1575 NVNIPSNANNLNQFT
+1575 
-1590 NPPSPIYRS
+1590 
-1599 RSKTFGG
+1599 
-1606 LVGQQINRNFVPQSV
+1606 
-1621 DPRQRLS
+1621 
-1628 PSVLSQLSK
+1628 
-1637 TNAGDQYHNSF
+1637 
-1648 TVIPFDRSHS
+1648 
-1658 HTPIHLPDSGP
+1658 
-1669 FIASSPSRLF
+1669 
-1679 LSLAVENSKKC
+1679 
-1690 NPSPDTSQW
+1690 
-1699 PLYQTH
+1699 
-1705 NNPDDYHC
+1705 
-1713 VHYNP
+1713 
-1718 TMQQNVVHRQ
+1718 
-1728 KKTSETSFCQP
+1728 
-1739 GFNHPTTF
+1739 
-1747 LPPGSSSDQRLSP
+1747 
-1760 VGLRTVS
+1760 
-1767 SCYNALNNFQ
+1767 NAL
-1777 VDQVKESASHILP
+1777 HILQ
-1790 SESNNA
+1790 SESNSA

-1805 ASIPSTENVA
+1805 ASIPSAENGQDA
-1815 DTEHAPDSTK
+1815 EHVSDSAK
-1825 HQKAE
+1825 HQKTE

-1921 QCLDSVSGT
+1921 QCIEAISGT

-1981 LVKPCLPT
+1981 LVKPCLPSE
-1989 DSVPVS
+1989 SVPVS
-1995 AAIMS
+1995 A
-2000 TSVSEK
+2000 TVSEK

-2011 ASEAKGNETQQKVDS
+2011 ASEAKGNEAHQKVDS
-2026 APLSKQPAKVQTNT
+2026 APLSKQPAKIQMNT
-2040 AAGSPEVSIASSD
+2040 SAGSPEVSVGSSD
-2053 GFSSQKTDL
+2053 VFSSQKTDL
-2062 QQSENQS
+2062 QPTENQS
-2069 VLSGGQGIIDQAKRI
+2069 VLPGSQSITDQAKRI

-2127 NDPGLSCSNAQPLQS
+2127 SDTGLSSSNVQPLQS
-2142 VAQILAPS
+2142 SSQTIAPS
-2150 SVSSVSTKSKDVEQ
+2150 SGSSVTTKSKDMEQ
-2164 SNPEISVAASTMQMQ
+2164 NNPETSVAMTTMQMQ
-2179 MTCAHTTSIVTPV
+2179 MTCAHTSSIVTPV
-2192 ALPLASAHSQSS
+2192 ALPLASAHSQGS

-2292 EPCGTVT
+2292 EPCVSVT
-2299 KSPMIVPPP
+2299 KSPEIVPHP
-2308 LPNICSQQID
+2308 LPNICNQQND
-2318 PAHQKSETLEVP
+2318 SVNHKSETLEVP
-2330 PTSNVSRFKVTPVL
+2330 PTCSVSRFKVTPVL
-2344 ETPTIQSALIPD
+2344 ETPTIQSALISD

-2363 PVTTAPELNV
+2363 PVATPSELNV

-2391 LMQSS
+2391 LVQSS
-2396 SNEDLCKKAVV
+2396 SNEDLCKKGTVCI
-2407 SNSSVT
+2407 SNT
-2413 AEPVQIHAPAGKL
+2413 ASEQTQINVPAAKL
-2426 LSQEQQIVP
+2426 LSQEQQTVP
-2435 GYTTQTLTLQHSSSN
+2435 GYNTQTLTLQHSSSN
-2450 PTLMSSLL
+2450 PTLMSSVLE
-2458 QATVPH
+2458 ATVPH
-2464 SQSFATNFTRSI
+2464 SQTFATNFTRSI
-2476 SDIGVAEDQ
+2476 SDIGVADEQ
-2485 SAKLGAV
+2485 TTKLGAV
-2492 DSIISHSVAKP
+2492 DCSISHNRPNFS
-2503 TIHLPIPNP
+2503 THLPVQNP
-2512 NIAHA
+2512 NAAHA
-2517 LVSNVQTTDYNVK
+2517 LISNAPNTDYNIK
-2530 LPDVNCHDISSIH
+2530 LSDINNPDISNFVH
-2543 SDNMKAFPTAP
+2543 SDNMKAFPNVP
-2554 ERSNICDP
+2554 ERSNLCEPEIV
-2562 DIANKQ
+2562 NKHL
-2568 LLAEKV
+2568 LLAEKI
-2574 NPVTSSIYN
+2574 NPAVTSIYN

-2595 LPVANQ
+2595 LSIANQ

-2609 IISSSQYSV
+2609 IISSSQYSA
-2618 LPSSNLSSS
+2618 LPSSTLSSS
-2627 LSSASGDSYKMPLNS
+2627 LSTASSDICKMPLNGF
-2642 LQTPVNAVD
+2642 QTPINAMD
-2651 AQKMI
+2651 TQKGI
-2656 HCLPVSGTLGNVSYS
+2656 QSHPVSGTLGNVSYS
-2671 GVSSSPAMNHM
+2671 GVSPSPVMNPHI
-2682 ILSGP
+2682 ILSGS
-2687 ETINKVPEMS
+2687 ETINKVHEMS
-2697 QFTTASHQ
+2697 HFTAPSHQ
-2705 MIQLQPSYLKD
+2705 MIQLQPPYLKD

-2721 LYCTYSSEDG
+2721 LYCTYNAEDG
-2731 KHLQIPQPEEENK
+2731 KHPQA
-2744 NFEILECNDE
+2744 FL
-2754 YLKVILERQEQE
+2754 
-2766 RQELS
+2766 
-2771 RRHQQELQSYK
+2771 
-2782 MHHLRT
+2782 
-2788 HYGGKCCF
+2788 
-2796 HSKSPQ
+2796 
-2802 IAVASSQTG
+2802 
-2811 NDTFSSYGTSLHHSK
+2811 
-2826 DQVAPECAVGL
+2826 
-2837 TANQNI
+2837 
-2843 HLNSGIVGCEMDQ
+2843 
-2856 KAYLRSTDMQQPTKK
+2856 
-2871 SLPIG
+2871 
-2876 EALQAANIIVNKP
+2876 
-2889 SEFGVS
+2889 
-2895 ANISQSDI
+2895 NISYFFSRPMCGCNVDMVEDRFLARYFI
-2903 KETVSHQH
+2903 FY
-2911 VRDSSQQILSSGVL
+2911 QIIRSIVL
-2925 DMSSIPVGQHCVD
+2925 
-2938 LSTADISDPSLTK
+2938 
-2951 FNMPQLQ
+2951 F
-2958 VHDVHTNRNMAA
+2958 
-2970 LTKKPVVQIPLEV
+2970 
-2983 APHSSPQTVR
+2983 
-2993 RIINATSAINVNPA
+2993 
-3007 FHHVSPLISTS
+3007 F
-3018 TSVSQLNSENET
+3018 
-3030 YNGHSH
+3030 
-3036 IINVSLPCSQN
+3036 
-3047 SDVIVSSP
+3047 IV
-3055 SKPFLPQPDS
+3055 F